1 MTERDLYLKCNEI
14 MESSV
19 LEVSFLYD
27 LKEYFVLKNKLEVLF
42 DEKNKII
49 PNSKENQ
56 MKLSY

>member
-1 MTERDLYLKCNEI
+1 MTERDLFLKCNDI

-27 LKEYFVLKNKLEVLF
+27 LKEYFVLKNKLEILL

-49 PNSKENQ
+49 SNSKEN
-56 MKLSY
+56 